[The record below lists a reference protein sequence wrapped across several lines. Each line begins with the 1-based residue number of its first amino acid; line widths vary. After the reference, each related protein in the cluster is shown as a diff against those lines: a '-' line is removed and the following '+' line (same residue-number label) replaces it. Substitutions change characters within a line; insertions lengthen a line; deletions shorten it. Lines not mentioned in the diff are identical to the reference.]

1 MGCACAKPKVKGPS
15 QEEVQKDTAAAEIQG
30 GAAAYL
36 KKRRAER
43 LRNEREL
50 KAAQE
55 EEEEAK
61 DLAAAEI
68 QAGASALLAQIRA
81 KKNEATKPEPESNP
95 LVIISHRLFGK

>member
-1 MGCACAKPKVKGPS
+1 MGCACAKPKVKGPF
-15 QEEVQKDTAAAEIQG
+15 QEEVQKDTAAADIQG

-36 KKRRAER
+36 AKKRAER

-55 EEEEAK
+55 QEEAK

-81 KKNEATKPEPESNP
+81 KENEATKPEPESNP
-95 LVIISHRLFGK
+95 LVLISHRLFGK

>member
-1 MGCACAKPKVKGPS
+1 MGCACAKPKVKVPS

-30 GAAAYL
+30 GAADYL

-55 EEEEAK
+55 EEEAK

-68 QAGASALLAQIRA
+68 QAGASALLAQIKA
-81 KKNEATKPEPESNP
+81 KENEASKPEPESNP